1 MRSECAFIDVRSV
14 NASGVDFD
22 FNQRKIKPLA
32 PDAFDKCS
40 VFEFKNSALF
50 MAFAFQDIKDIKR
63 RRTLRCSAHAR
74 GGASSG
80 AINLK
85 TRDAKDPGMTSNA
98 FDFFQTDSR
107 QSAEFLN
114 FNQSFLFKRDG
125 ENALTR
131 FAELPSEALAK
142 EGRNSPIELKEAR
155 NVRCANSLQSG
166 SPRYFSRRRPLLH
179 LKFSRFSISAHCR

>member
-63 RRTLRCSAHAR
+63 RRTLRCSATMREAVHRPAR
-74 GGASSG
+74 SILRRAMR
-80 AINLK
+80 K
-85 TRDAKDPGMTSNA
+85 TR
-98 FDFFQTDSR
+98 
-107 QSAEFLN
+107 
-114 FNQSFLFKRDG
+114 
-125 ENALTR
+125 
-131 FAELPSEALAK
+131 
-142 EGRNSPIELKEAR
+142 
-155 NVRCANSLQSG
+155 V
-166 SPRYFSRRRPLLH
+166 
-179 LKFSRFSISAHCR
+179 